1 MNPARPL
8 EENMRT
14 RSLRFVCAVLAAV
27 PLAAAAQGYPN
38 KPVRFVVP
46 FAPGGATDI
55 SARIV
60 GQRLGEMWG
69 QAVVI
74 DNRGGAAGNIG
85 AAEAAK
91 AAPDGY
97 TLFFPSGSVMTA
109 NEHIYANMN
118 VRPERAFVPITNV
131 VRGAQVIVVPANSP
145 YKSLKD
151 LVAAAKASPGKL
163 NYGHAGIG
171 SQTHLAAENFLLA
184 AGIDVQ
190 NVPYKGEGP
199 AVADLVAGQTT
210 MATPNIAAAI
220 SFINAGKLRALA
232 VTSRERVPQLKDV
245 PAVAETIPGFENYGW
260 FGLVAPAGT
269 PKEIV
274 DKVWRDTVKAL
285 DSTDMRARFFVQG
298 LEPVGNSPEEF
309 GRAMATERSR
319 WQKVVQERRIKAN

>member
-1 MNPARPL
+1 MK
-8 EENMRT
+8 T
-14 RSLRFVCAVLAAV
+14 RSIRLFCAALAFAPLVFV
-27 PLAAAAQGYPN
+27 PLVAAAQGYPN
-38 KPVRFVVP
+38 KPVRFIVP

-60 GQRLGEMWG
+60 GQKLGETWG
-69 QAVVI
+69 QTVVI

-85 AAEAAK
+85 GAEAAK

-97 TLFFPSGSVMTA
+97 TLFFTSGSVVTA
-109 NEHIYANMN
+109 NEHIYPNMPFN
-118 VRPERAFVPITNV
+118 PAKDFVAVTNV

-145 YKSLKD
+145 YKTLKE

-171 SQTHLAAENFLLA
+171 SQTHLAAENFLSA
-184 AGIDVQ
+184 AGIEVQ

-199 AVADLVAGQTT
+199 AVTDLVAGQTT
-210 MATPNIAAAI
+210 FATPNIAAAI

-232 VTSRERVPQLKDV
+232 VTSKERAPQLPNV
-245 PAVAETIPGFENYGW
+245 PAVAETLPGFENYGW

-269 PKEIV
+269 PKAIV
-274 DKVWRDTVKAL
+274 DKVYRDTVKVL
-285 DSTDMRARFFVQG
+285 DSPEMRARFFVQG
-298 LEPVGNSPEEF
+298 METVGNAPGEF
-309 GRAMATERSR
+309 ARAMQAERAR